1 MTTTTTLLDRILDA
15 HGGARWAD
23 VSTISAN
30 RHFGGA
36 FWGLKQV
43 PGIAE
48 EGRFTVDLREQRA
61 SLEHFGAADL
71 RTEFTA
77 DRVAVVRSTDH
88 GDEVVEELVDP
99 RASFAGHVLET
110 PWTPL
115 QLAYFTGYAMW
126 TYNTEPWSFTF
137 PGVQVEEAGP
147 WTEPGGET
155 WDRLRVTYPDSIAT
169 HTPTQTL
176 YADADG
182 VLRRR
187 DYEVDIAGA
196 SPSVEYMTGQT
207 WVDGLLLATERNIF
221 VRDGDGHALPEPLIV
236 SIRIDDVVVS

>member
-1 MTTTTTLLDRILDA
+1 MGNTSSLLDRIVDA
-15 HGGARWAD
+15 HGGDRWAEA
-23 VSTISAN
+23 SSISAT

-36 FWGLKQV
+36 FWALKQV

-48 EGRFTVDLREQRA
+48 EGRFTVDLRRQRS
-61 SLEHFGAADL
+61 SLEHFGADDL
-71 RTEFTA
+71 RTEFTG
-77 DRVAVVRSTDH
+77 DHVAVVRSTLN
-88 GDEVVEELVDP
+88 GDEIVEKLANP

-110 PWTPL
+110 PWNRL

-137 PGVQVEEAGP
+137 PGVTVEEAGT
-147 WTEPGGET
+147 WTEPTGEV
-155 WDRLRVTYPDSIAT
+155 WDRLRVTYPESIAT

-207 WVDGLLLATERNIF
+207 WFDGLLLPTERRIF
-221 VRDGDGHALPEPLIV
+221 VRDESGQALPEPLIV
-236 SIRIDDVVVS
+236 SIQIESVVVE